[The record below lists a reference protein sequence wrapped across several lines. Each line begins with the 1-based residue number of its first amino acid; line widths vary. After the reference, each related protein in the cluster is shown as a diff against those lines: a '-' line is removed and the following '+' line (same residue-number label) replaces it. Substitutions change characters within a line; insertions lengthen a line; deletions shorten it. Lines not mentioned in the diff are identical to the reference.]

1 MTVRSPE
8 VRIFLV
14 GVGGVGV
21 KVFHF
26 HLCVILLTLIGD
38 SNKKLSRCST
48 TNTVTLAFRPVKKKK
63 KPLNRDKKRHLAAV
77 AVRKTRRPR
86 QKSVAL
92 FGDRDKFQNEGRPVS
107 ATATKK
113 CRPLRRPLQ
122 KSIADFGD
130 RDFGKCDKKVRTLS
144 PKSARA
150 VRGMV
155 QPSIDSFRRAN
166 KRFQFS
172 LLRTLLTRVT

>member
-1 MTVRSPE
+1 MSPTSATATDFRVR
-8 VRIFLV
+8 
-14 GVGGVGV
+14 GGRYRRPRQ
-21 KVFHF
+21 KSAAHF
-26 HLCVILLTLIGD
+26 GD
-38 SNKKLSRCST
+38 RDRFQSKGRPVSA
-48 TNTVTLAFRPVKKKK
+48 TVTKKKRTRQCSA
-63 KPLNRDKKRHLAAV
+63 NRDKRRQFVAI
-77 AVRKTRRPR
+77 AVRRTRRPR

-122 KSIADFGD
+122 KSVADFGD

>member
-48 TNTVTLAFRPVKKKK
+48 TNTVTLAFRPVKKKENGEPRQK
-63 KPLNRDKKRHLAAV
+63 AAFCRPEGRP
-77 AVRKTRRPR
+77 VRATATKNCRRLRRPR
-86 QKSVAL
+86 QL
-92 FGDRDKFQNEGRPVS
+92 QM
-107 ATATKK
+107 
-113 CRPLRRPLQ
+113 RR
-122 KSIADFGD
+122 K
-130 RDFGKCDKKVRTLS
+130 
-144 PKSARA
+144 
-150 VRGMV
+150 
-155 QPSIDSFRRAN
+155 RAN
-166 KRFQFS
+166 FVAEVREGGPGYGEG
-172 LLRTLLTRVT
+172 